1 MNITDAEKAKLI
13 EKILQQNEM
22 IVDMNWRLIDALT
35 PQIEFELEDESGPVT
50 LQ

>member
-1 MNITDAEKAKLI
+1 MNITDAEKVKLI

-22 IVDMNWRLIDALT
+22 IIDMNWRLMDQLMPPIEV
-35 PQIEFELEDESGPVT
+35 EFEDDVPVT